1 MGRRGT
7 LRSALRTPWCRALA
21 IAGVY
26 VFTLQSMQLPLLAA
40 EAPASCCCAHRSGD
54 EKCACPMCAHRR
66 ETQSGK
72 PFLKTCDAAAVAVA
86 IVAPQIALPAVVS
99 ASVIRPGPA
108 AALPQVTSPPPDPA
122 LEVPTP
128 PPLALA

>member
-26 VFTLQSMQLPLLAA
+26 VLTLQSMQLPLLAA
-40 EAPASCCCAHRSGD
+40 ETPASCCCAHRSGD

-72 PFLKTCDAAAVAVA
+72 PFLKTCGAAAVAVA

-99 ASVIRPGPA
+99 ASIDRPAPA
-108 AALPQVTSPPPDPA
+108 PVRARVTSPPPDPA

>member
-26 VFTLQSMQLPLLAA
+26 VFTLQSMQLPLLTA
-40 EAPASCCCAHRSGD
+40 ETPASCCCAHRTGD

-66 ETQSGK
+66 ETESGK
-72 PFLKTCDAAAVAVA
+72 PFLKTCGSAAVAVG
-86 IVAPQIALPAVVS
+86 IVPLPIALSAVVS
-99 ASVIRPGPA
+99 GSIVRPPPA
-108 AALPQVTSPPPDPA
+108 AVPPRVTSPPPDPA

-128 PPLALA
+128 PPLALT

>member
-1 MGRRGT
+1 MGRGGT

-26 VFTLQSMQLPLLAA
+26 VLTLQSMQLPLLIA
-40 EAPASCCCAHRSGD
+40 ETPASCCCAHRAGD
-54 EKCACPMCAHRR
+54 DKCACPMCAHRR
-66 ETQSGK
+66 ETESGK
-72 PFLKTCDAAAVAVA
+72 PFLKTCSAAAMAVG
-86 IVAPQIALPAVVS
+86 IVAPQIALPVVLS
-99 ASVIRPGPA
+99 ASIDRPAPA
-108 AALPQVTSPPPDPA
+108 PVRVRVTSPPPDPA

>member
-1 MGRRGT
+1 MGRRGA

-26 VFTLQSMQLPLLAA
+26 VFTLHSMQLPLLTV
-40 EAPASCCCAHRSGD
+40 ETPASCCCAHRTGD

-66 ETQSGK
+66 ETESGK
-72 PFLKTCDAAAVAVA
+72 PFLKTCGAAAVAVG
-86 IVAPQIALPAVVS
+86 IVPPQIALPAMVS
-99 ASVIRPGPA
+99 LSIVCPA
-108 AALPQVTSPPPDPA
+108 PVAVLPRVTSPPPDPA

>member
-21 IAGVY
+21 IASVY
-26 VFTLQSMQLPLLAA
+26 VFTLQSMQLPLLTT
-40 EAPASCCCAHRSGD
+40 ETPASCCCAHRASD

-66 ETQSGK
+66 ETESGK
-72 PFLKTCDAAAVAVA
+72 PFLKTCGAVPVAVG
-86 IVAPQIALPAVVS
+86 IVPPQIALPAVVS
-99 ASVIRPGPA
+99 ASIDRPAPA
-108 AALPQVTSPPPDPA
+108 PVRARVTSPPPDPA

>member
-7 LRSALRTPWCRALA
+7 LRSALRTPWCLA
-21 IAGVY
+21 IAVVY
-26 VFTLQSMQLPLLAA
+26 VLTLQSMQLPLLAA
-40 EAPASCCCAHRSGD
+40 ETPASCCCAHRSGD

-72 PFLKTCDAAAVAVA
+72 PFLKTCGAAAVAVA
-86 IVAPQIALPAVVS
+86 FVAPQIALPAVVS
-99 ASVIRPGPA
+99 ASIDRPAPA
-108 AALPQVTSPPPDPA
+108 PVGARVTSPPPDPA